1 MMSDICRI
9 LAQLCPTFSD
19 KCSNIATNIDDNMYL
34 LERSSSYTNKIS
46 AGLMSGVKTTSL
58 FGSLINLAI
67 CRIIH
72 KKLGLTPA
80 YLAVLG
86 DDIDLGYDY
95 LINPGKIYKE
105 YKLI

>member
-1 MMSDICRI
+1 
-9 LAQLCPTFSD
+9 
-19 KCSNIATNIDDNMYL
+19 MYL
-34 LERSSSYTNKIS
+34 LDRSSNYTSKIA

-95 LINPGKIYKE
+95 LINPNKIYKE
-105 YKLI
+105 YKLIQFPIAQDKTKYTKGYNTGTEFL

>member
-1 MMSDICRI
+1 
-9 LAQLCPTFSD
+9 
-19 KCSNIATNIDDNMYL
+19 
-34 LERSSSYTNKIS
+34 
-46 AGLMSGVKTTSL
+46 MSGVKTTSL

-67 CRIIH
+67 CWIVH
-72 KKLGLTPA
+72 KKLNLTPA

-95 LINPGKIYKE
+95 LINPGRIYKE